1 MSGVRRCRLNDKQ
14 RFIKTLLPAAVLL
27 TAVGA
32 SWAMIEL
39 RPSTLPKAAEPAVP
53 TVQIVR
59 AEPQTLKLN
68 VISQGVVA
76 PREEIDLIAEVGGK
90 VLQVHP
96 ALVSGGFFDIDDVLL
111 MIDPRDY
118 DYAIVTAQAKIAEAR
133 RVLTNERA
141 QVEQAESEWQALGQ
155 GEASDLALHKPQLAE
170 AEAKLQAAEA
180 DLAKAKLDRS
190 RCEVRAPFAG
200 RVLSK
205 QVGHGQF
212 LPAGSVIARI
222 FANDVA
228 EIRLPIGIDQLAFLD
243 LPQGN
248 KTPKSRWPNV
258 VLHAEIGGRLQHW
271 PGRIVRSEAALDK
284 SSGQLFLIAQVEQPD
299 QSAAGRVPLL
309 SGLFVQ
315 AEIEGATRDKVFAL
329 PRTAL
334 NTLQQVRLVDNEQ
347 RLELRQV
354 EVLRTEADRAIIKS
368 GLVSGERVVISEMPM
383 LVAGM
388 RVVITEPQAANT
400 P

>member
-1 MSGVRRCRLNDKQ
+1 MNDKQ
-14 RFIKTLLPAAVLL
+14 RFLKTLLPTAVLL
-27 TAVGA
+27 TAVGTT
-32 SWAMIEL
+32 WAMIEL
-39 RPSTLPKAAEPAVP
+39 RPSTLPTATEPVVP
-53 TVQIVR
+53 TVQIVHV
-59 AEPQTLKLN
+59 APQTLKLN

-90 VLQVHP
+90 VLKMHP
-96 ALVSGGFFDIDDVLL
+96 ALVSGGFFEANDILL
-111 MIDPRDY
+111 TIDPRDY
-118 DYAIVTAQAKIAEAR
+118 DYAIIAAKAKIAEAK
-133 RVLTNERA
+133 RVLTYEHA
-141 QVEQAESEWQALGQ
+141 QFEQAKSEWQALGQ
-155 GEASDLALHKPQLAE
+155 GEASDLALRKPQLAE

-205 QVGHGQF
+205 QVGRGQF
-212 LPAGSVIARI
+212 LLKGSVIARI

-248 KTPKSRWPNV
+248 KTPKTRWPNV
-258 VLHAEIGGRLQHW
+258 VLHAEIGGQLQHW
-271 PGRIVRSEAALDK
+271 PGLIVRSEATLDK
-284 SSGQLFLIAQVEQPD
+284 SSGQLFLVAQVEQPD
-299 QSAAGRVPLL
+299 RSTTDRVPLL
-309 SGLFVQ
+309 SGLFVH
-315 AEIEGATRDKVFAL
+315 AEIEGVSRDKVFAL

-354 EVLRTEADRAIIKS
+354 EVLRTETDRVIIKS
-368 GLVSGERVVISEMPM
+368 GLKSGEQVVISEMPM

-388 RVVITEPQAANT
+388 RVVVAETEAVVT

>member
-1 MSGVRRCRLNDKQ
+1 MNDKQ
-14 RFIKTLLPAAVLL
+14 RFMKTLLPTAVLL
-27 TAVGA
+27 TAVGTT
-32 SWAMIEL
+32 WAMIEL
-39 RPSTLPKAAEPAVP
+39 RPSTLPKATEPVVP
-53 TVQIVR
+53 TVQIVH

-68 VISQGVVA
+68 VISQGVVV

-90 VLQVHP
+90 VLQMHP
-96 ALVSGGFFDIDDVLL
+96 ALVSGGFFEASDVLL

-118 DYAIVTAQAKIAEAR
+118 DYAIVAAQAKIAEAK

-141 QVEQAESEWQALGQ
+141 QVEQAKSEWQALGQ
-155 GEASDLALHKPQLAE
+155 GEASDLALRKPQLAE

-205 QVGHGQF
+205 QVGRGQF
-212 LPAGSVIARI
+212 LPTGSVIARI

-248 KTPKSRWPNV
+248 IAPRDHWPNV
-258 VLHAEIGGRLQHW
+258 VLRAEIGGQLQHW
-271 PGRIVRSEAALDK
+271 PGHIVRSEATLDK
-284 SSGQLFLIAQVEQPD
+284 SSGQLFLVAQVEQPD
-299 QSAAGRVPLL
+299 RSTTDRVPLL
-309 SGLFVQ
+309 SGLFVH
-315 AEIEGATRDKVFAL
+315 AEIEGVTRDKVFVL
-329 PRTAL
+329 PRSAL
-334 NTLQQVRLVDNEQ
+334 NTLQKIRLVNNEQ

-354 EVLRTEADRAIIKS
+354 EVLRTETDRVIIKS
-368 GLVSGERVVISEMPM
+368 GLKSGEQVVISEMPM

-388 RVVITEPQAANT
+388 RVVVAESQAIDT

>member
-1 MSGVRRCRLNDKQ
+1 M
-14 RFIKTLLPAAVLL
+14 AVLL
-27 TAVGA
+27 TAVGTA
-32 SWAMIEL
+32 WAMIEL
-39 RPSTLPKAAEPAVP
+39 RPSTQPRKIEPVVP
-53 TVQIVR
+53 TVQIIR
-59 AEPQTLKLN
+59 AEPQRLKLN
-68 VISQGVVA
+68 VISQGVVT

-90 VLQVHP
+90 VLRVHP
-96 ALVSGGFFDIDDVLL
+96 ALVSGGFFDVNDVLL

-118 DYAIVTAQAKIAEAR
+118 DYAIVAAQAKIAEAK

-141 QVEQAESEWQALGQ
+141 QVEQAKSEWQALGQ
-155 GEASDLALHKPQLAE
+155 GEASDLALRKPQLAE

-180 DLAKAKLDRS
+180 DLAKARLDRS

-205 QVGHGQF
+205 QVGRGQF

-248 KTPKSRWPNV
+248 KTTKSHWPNV
-258 VLHAEIGGRLQHW
+258 VLHAEIGGQLQHW
-271 PGRIVRSEAALDK
+271 PGRIVRSEATLDK

-299 QSAAGRVPLL
+299 QSVAGRVPLL

-315 AEIEGATRDKVFAL
+315 AEIEGVTRDKVFAL

-347 RLELRQV
+347 HLELRQV

-368 GLVSGERVVISEMPM
+368 GLNAGERVVISEMPM
-383 LVAGM
+383 LMAGM
-388 RVVITEPQAANT
+388 RVAITEPQAANT

>member
-1 MSGVRRCRLNDKQ
+1 MNDKQ
-14 RFIKTLLPAAVLL
+14 RFLKTLLPTAVLL

-32 SWAMIEL
+32 TWAMIEL
-39 RPSTLPKAAEPAVP
+39 SPGTLPKATEPVVP

-68 VISQGVVA
+68 VLSQGVVT
-76 PREEIDLIAEVGGK
+76 PREEIDLIAEISGK
-90 VLQVHP
+90 VLQMHP
-96 ALVSGGFFDIDDVLL
+96 ALVSGGFFEANDVLL

-118 DYAIVTAQAKIAEAR
+118 DYAIVAANAKIAEAK
-133 RVLTNERA
+133 RVLINERA
-141 QVEQAESEWQALGQ
+141 QVEQANSEWQALGQ
-155 GEASDLALHKPQLAE
+155 GEASDLALRKPQLAE

-190 RCEVRAPFAG
+190 RCELRAPFAG
-200 RVLSK
+200 RVMSK
-205 QVGHGQF
+205 QVGRGQF
-212 LPAGSVIARI
+212 LSAGSVIARI

-248 KTPKSRWPNV
+248 KTPKRRWPNV
-258 VLHAEIGGRLQHW
+258 VLHAEVGGQLQHW
-271 PGRIVRSEAALDK
+271 PGHIVRSEAALDK

-299 QSAAGRVPLL
+299 QSAADRVPLL

-315 AEIEGATRDKVFAL
+315 AEIEGVTRDKVITL
-329 PRTAL
+329 PRSAL
-334 NTLQQVRLVDNEQ
+334 NTLQQVKLVNNEQ

-354 EVLRTEADRAIIKS
+354 EVLRTDTDKAIIKS
-368 GLVSGERVVISEMPM
+368 GLNSGDQVVISEMPM
-383 LVAGM
+383 PVAGM
-388 RVVITEPQAANT
+388 RVVVADSQMVDIP
-400 P
+400 